1 LGENVPSIFTKI
13 INGELP
19 GHFIWKDDVCVAF
32 LTIAPLQPGHA
43 LIVPREEVDSW
54 TELEP
59 DVMKHLTG
67 VAQAIGRA
75 LDKAYQPEKVGLVI
89 LGLEVRHVHLHVSC
103 IWKPTDLDFGNAD
116 PNVPAESVAAEAVV
130 VRKALREL
138 GYEHVVDA

>member
-1 LGENVPSIFTKI
+1 MPSIFTKI

-19 GHFIWKDDVCVAF
+19 GHFIWKDEVCVAF

-43 LIVPREEVDSW
+43 LIVPRAEVDSW
-54 TELEP
+54 TDLEP
-59 DVMKHLTG
+59 EVMQHLTD

-75 LDKAYQPEKVGLVI
+75 LDRAYQPEKVGLVI

-116 PNVPAESVAAEAVV
+116 TNASPESVAAEAKV
-130 VRKALREL
+130 VRSTLREL
-138 GYEHVVDA
+138 GYEQVVDS